1 MLGYNSEENILLGF
15 SSYNLLG
22 VTNDSG
28 DGEFVE
34 GDEIQRRMI
43 NTFKELMSI
52 ESDMIKLDKKDFL
65 RLWILNYS

>member
-15 SSYNLLG
+15 SSYNLLV

-52 ESDMIKLDKKDFL
+52 ESDMVKLDKKDFL